1 MVSQQFAKLRPR
13 KGSCGF
19 EPHTLRHIA
28 PSYARGFMITKI
40 DEKAATERVSSN
52 TRLISKSLRYT

>member
-1 MVSQQFAKLRPR
+1 
-13 KGSCGF
+13 
-19 EPHTLRHIA
+19 
-28 PSYARGFMITKI
+28 MITKI